1 MLAGEAGGLAV
12 GQLQG
17 LAVVAGGGAV
27 LAEVVEADGQVV
39 GDVGLMGG
47 EAVGLK
53 PGLLGFGPAL
63 LAGQCFGQGEVRCG
77 RVGLAGEVISQARF
91 GLLRVGGL

>member
-1 MLAGEAGGLAV
+1 M
-12 GQLQG
+12 
-17 LAVVAGGGAV
+17 

-39 GDVGLMGG
+39 GDVGFVRG

-63 LAGQCFGQGEVRCG
+63 LASQCVGEGEVRGWC
-77 RVGLAGEVISQARF
+77 VGLAGEVVFQARF